1 MSAAGRH
8 RRAHPRRRRVG
19 SLAGLTAAAAL
30 LPTLATP
37 SAHAASLLPEGPST
51 VRTLSPLPFGY
62 INTTL
67 NGAVCAA
74 PSTCTPIPYLTFVTP
89 TGTAALD
96 TVLKDNPDEPVVI
109 LAYSNG
115 AQAAE
120 YWIAEH
126 ANDPDAP
133 PAENVTFIFMG
144 NSIRKY
150 GGADKE
156 FGISQPSQY
165 KVIDVAREYD
175 PVADFPDNPANLLA
189 LANALAGGF
198 SMHDY
203 RDVDIDDPN
212 NIVWTEGNT
221 TYVLVPTEKLPL
233 LDPLRVVGLN
243 AVADQLNDPLKE
255 IVDQGYDRSYI
266 PADEPA
272 VTKTVAAP
280 AVKSAPE
287 VEPAPSVESASTT
300 DKSVKE
306 AVVEVDSESDA
317 DESVTKKPRST
328 KATPVADAVDDTV
341 RTITKTATREL
352 DKLTKPLRSLREE
365 KKPANDAP
373 AKRDTSSASSDS
385 GGSAE

>member
-1 MSAAGRH
+1 MSPAGRH
-8 RRAHPRRRRVG
+8 HRPHSRRRRSG
-19 SLAGLTAAAAL
+19 SLAGLTVAAAL
-30 LPTLATP
+30 LPALATP
-37 SAHAASLLPEGPST
+37 TAHAASLLPEGPST
-51 VRTLSPLPFGY
+51 VRTMSPLPSGY
-62 INTTL
+62 INKTL

-96 TVLKDNPDEPVVI
+96 EVLKDNPDEPVVI
-109 LAYSNG
+109 FAYSNG

-126 ANDPDAP
+126 ADDPDAP

-150 GGADKE
+150 GGADSE

-189 LANALAGGF
+189 LANAMAGAF

-233 LDPLRVVGLN
+233 LNPLRLVGLN
-243 AVADQLNDPLKE
+243 ALADQLNDPLKE

-266 PADEPA
+266 PTDEPA
-272 VTKTVAAP
+272 ATKTVTA
-280 AVKSAPE
+280 APE
-287 VEPAPSVESASTT
+287 VEPAPTKAV
-300 DKSVKE
+300 SVKE
-306 AVVEVDSESDA
+306 PVVEADS
-317 DESVTKKPRST
+317 DEPTPKKPRT
-328 KATPVADAVDDTV
+328 TRATPVADAVDDTV
-341 RTITKTATREL
+341 KTITKTATREL
-352 DKLTKPLRSLREE
+352 KKLTEPLRSLRETT
-365 KKPANDAP
+365 KTADDAP
-373 AKRDTSSASSDS
+373 AKRDTSSSDGGDSS
-385 GGSAE
+385 E

>member
-8 RRAHPRRRRVG
+8 HRVQPRRRRGG
-19 SLAGLTAAAAL
+19 SLAGLTVAAAL
-30 LPTLATP
+30 LPALATP

-109 LAYSNG
+109 FAYSNG

-243 AVADQLNDPLKE
+243 ALADQLNGPLKE

-266 PADEPA
+266 PKDEPA
-272 VTKTVAAP
+272 VTKTAAT
-280 AVKSAPE
+280 APVEE
-287 VEPAPSVESASTT
+287 VEPAPAKAV
-300 DKSVKE
+300 SVKE
-306 AVVEVDSESDA
+306 PVAESDS
-317 DESVTKKPRST
+317 DEPAPKKSRT
-328 KATPVADAVDDTV
+328 TRATPVADEVTDTV
-341 RTITKTATREL
+341 KTITKTATREL
-352 DKLTKPLRSLREE
+352 KKLTEPLKALRETT
-365 KKPANDAP
+365 KPKDDSP
-373 AKRDTSSASSDS
+373 TKRDTPSS
-385 GGSAE
+385 GGGDSAE

>member
-8 RRAHPRRRRVG
+8 HRVHPRRRRSG
-19 SLAGLTAAAAL
+19 SLAGLAVAAAL

-37 SAHAASLLPEGPST
+37 TAHAASLLPEGPST
-51 VRTLSPLPFGY
+51 VRTLSPLPSGY

-74 PSTCTPIPYLTFVTP
+74 PNTCTPISYLTFVTP

-96 TVLKDNPDEPVVI
+96 KVLKDNPEEPVVI
-109 LAYSNG
+109 FAYSNG

-126 ANDPDAP
+126 ADDPDAP

-189 LANALAGGF
+189 LANAMAGAF

-233 LDPLRVVGLN
+233 LNPLRLVGLN
-243 AVADQLNDPLKE
+243 ALADQLNDPLKE

-266 PADEPA
+266 PTEEPA
-272 VTKTVAAP
+272 VAKTVAAAP
-280 AVKSAPE
+280 EDESAP
-287 VEPAPSVESASTT
+287 VKAV
-300 DKSVKE
+300 SVKE
-306 AVVEVDSESDA
+306 PVVEPNSDDSA
-317 DESVTKKPRST
+317 PKKTRT
-328 KATPVADAVDDTV
+328 TRVTPVADDVADTV
-341 RTITKTATREL
+341 KSITRTASREL
-352 DKLTKPLRSLREE
+352 KKLTAPLRSLRET
-365 KKPANDAP
+365 KKPMDDAP
-373 AKRDTSSASSDS
+373 AKRDTSSSDDS
-385 GGSAE
+385 E